1 MLLNLILRNPHPLQI
16 LQHILHLRII
26 QIDPRST
33 RRPTPIRRPLR
44 WRTRRLSMNLHPSRR
59 NNTLRR
65 TLLPSRSVP
74 MPTMQQIPQPKPTM
88 TLPTTSPTTTA
99 NLLILLPLPIR
110 RLLRPA
116 RKRPRPRILMRI
128 LLPLIHLLLKLLR
141 LLFIRKA
148 QARHTVL
155 QLKTMEEGPVLVVL
169 ESIVD
174 FLVPDDAAV

>member
-1 MLLNLILRNPHPLQI
+1 
-16 LQHILHLRII
+16 
-26 QIDPRST
+26 
-33 RRPTPIRRPLR
+33 
-44 WRTRRLSMNLHPSRR
+44 
-59 NNTLRR
+59 
-65 TLLPSRSVP
+65 
-74 MPTMQQIPQPKPTM
+74 M
-88 TLPTTSPTTTA
+88 TLPTTSPTTTT

-128 LLPLIHLLLKLLR
+128 LLPLIHFLLELLR